1 MSAEQEDV
9 LNELERI
16 VILLQKIVTEN
27 KQREVGYEI

>member
-27 KQREVGYEI
+27 KQRRAGI